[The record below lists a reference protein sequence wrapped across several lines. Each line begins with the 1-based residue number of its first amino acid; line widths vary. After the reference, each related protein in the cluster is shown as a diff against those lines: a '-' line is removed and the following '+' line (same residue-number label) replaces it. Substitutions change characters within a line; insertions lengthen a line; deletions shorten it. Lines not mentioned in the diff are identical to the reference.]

1 MKGRN
6 KLLKLRE
13 PRLIFGHGQMAE
25 DPRDGLS
32 LFGPFD
38 RQTLNDFSVGI
49 IGTKVG
55 ISVCHR
61 WLSRISKP
69 VFHPTPDIANPF
81 FPGFEETF
89 EIKMNSS
96 TAATIQLDESILEII
111 YRYSDNHVRVSELV
125 NAYLEPLQEYLNT
138 SEKIPDVWLV
148 VIPDQVY
155 TVGRP
160 NSSVPKKGSITVGIK
175 DQYTRVSEGMFET
188 DEIRKWR
195 EAYRYEN
202 NFHNQL
208 KIRLLKHKIL
218 TQIVKEGTIGF
229 REQPNL
235 TDWKLQGLLGQET
248 AKAWNLATALYYK
261 LGGLPWKLADIRP
274 GVCYIG
280 LTFKQD
286 LTNKSPEYACCAA
299 QMFLDSGDG
308 MVFRGRV
315 GPYYNPE
322 TEEYHLT
329 ESQAK
334 QILEKAIASYEY
346 ENGEAPKE
354 IFVHG
359 KTYFDD
365 SEWSGFESAAG
376 SKTKVV
382 GVRIRAEKT
391 FKLYRKGDYPVMRG
405 TVSIQ
410 GNKMAYLWT
419 KGFIPR
425 IQSIL
430 GLETPNPMQVQVIR
444 GEADIRTVCEDVMS
458 LTKLNYNSCKFCDG
472 QPVTLKF
479 SDLIGEIL
487 TAGPND
493 DLEVLPFKYY
503 I

>member
-1 MKGRN
+1 MNLN
-6 KLLKLRE
+6 KLTKLRE
-13 PRLIFGHGQMAE
+13 PRLKFGYGQMAE
-25 DPRDGLS
+25 DPRDGLT

-38 RQTLNDFSVGI
+38 RGQLNNFNVGV
-49 IGTKVG
+49 IGTEQG
-55 ISVCHR
+55 IAICKK
-61 WLSRISKP
+61 WLTKLSKP
-69 VFHPTPDIANPF
+69 TFHPSPDIANPF

-89 EIKMNSS
+89 QIALNTAITKEIKLDTS
-96 TAATIQLDESILEII
+96 TFEII
-111 YRYSDNHVRVSELV
+111 YRYYDNHVRVSELV
-125 NAYLEPLQEYLNT
+125 NMYLEPLENYINT
-138 SEKIPDVWLV
+138 SERLPDVWIII
-148 VIPDQVY
+148 IPDQVY

-160 NSSVPKKGSITVGIK
+160 NSSVPKKGSISVGIK
-175 DQYTRVSEGMFET
+175 DQYTRHTEGMFET

-195 EAYRYEN
+195 EAYKYEN
-202 NFHNQL
+202 HFHNQL
-208 KIRLLKHKIL
+208 KIRLLKHKVL
-218 TQIVKEGTIGF
+218 TQIIRESTIGY
-229 REQPNL
+229 EDISKLPA
-235 TDWKLQGLLGQET
+235 WKLDGIKTQDT

-261 LGGLPWKLADIRP
+261 LGGLPWKLGDIRS

-286 LTNKSPEYACCAA
+286 LTNTKPEYACCAA

-315 GPYYNPE
+315 GPYYNTI

-329 ESQAK
+329 KDQSK
-334 QILEKAIASYEY
+334 QLLEKAIDSFLD
-346 ENGEAPKE
+346 ENNVLPKE
-354 IFVHG
+354 IFIHG

-365 SEWSGFESAAG
+365 DEWDGFKAAVGDRRISIVGIRITSES
-376 SKTKVV
+376 
-382 GVRIRAEKT
+382 T
-391 FKLYRKGDYPVMRG
+391 FKLYRDGEYPIMRG
-405 TVSIQ
+405 TLYVR
-410 GNKMAYLWT
+410 NARTAFLWT

-430 GLETPNPMQVQVIR
+430 GLETPNPLQVQIIR
-444 GEADIRTVCEDVMS
+444 GDAKIETVCKDVLA

-493 DLEVLPFKYY
+493 KLEVLPFKYY